1 MRTSSC
7 VNRSE
12 TVSLSL
18 SLSGRRESINSSEVS
33 ENKSQV
39 EKLRNCFPSGRQY
52 FSVGPG
58 ITACG
63 KNALKSLELRGYTF
77 LSTGVRPDKCFS
89 FVCATGETMFFFCFV
104 FFLPKL
110 PSVAFISSDSTLL
123 WAPTKRHKD
132 THKKKCHNQRILM
145 FRLYTRGADSWA
157 ERCDY
162 TETHFHIS
170 LLPPLPVSLPL
181 SSRLSLRLCFIT
193 LLFLS
198 PSGFFLPLSPL
209 GALSFFPLHT
219 RTDRPLFR
227 CNPVILAFAV
237 GVLSDPL
244 VQYPGVEWGTG
255 RNGSAVMRVSVHS
268 CEVCVCV
275 GSSECDECVV

>member
-1 MRTSSC
+1 MRLNHSSSGDTHFWALESDQTS
-7 VNRSE
+7 
-12 TVSLSL
+12 VSLLCVQPARQCFFFALFFPFPSSPQSL
-18 SLSGRRESINSSEVS
+18 SFHPTALYFERRQ
-33 ENKSQV
+33 K
-39 EKLRNCFPSGRQY
+39 G
-52 FSVGPG
+52 
-58 ITACG
+58 
-63 KNALKSLELRGYTF
+63 
-77 LSTGVRPDKCFS
+77 
-89 FVCATGETMFFFCFV
+89 
-104 FFLPKL
+104 
-110 PSVAFISSDSTLL
+110 
-123 WAPTKRHKD
+123 TK
-132 THKKKCHNQRILM
+132 THTKKKCHNQRILM

-181 SSRLSLRLCFIT
+181 SSRLSLRLRFIT

-244 VQYPGVEWGTG
+244 VQYPGVEWGRG